1 MNKTSVLTVVS
12 QEGLPG
18 GQKPGTSSAAVSGD
32 PTSDQ
37 RKPDTPKVGAANGG
51 KLEKNNPKCLKT
63 VLSDVDMCIVD
74 ASKEGNVGRF
84 LNVR

>member
-1 MNKTSVLTVVS
+1 M
-12 QEGLPG
+12 
-18 GQKPGTSSAAVSGD
+18 SGD

-37 RKPDTPKVGAANGG
+37 RTLGTPKVRAANVCRSNGG
-51 KLEKNNPKCLKT
+51 KLEKNNPKCLKR

-84 LNVR
+84 LNVS